1 MTESVYDHDLVVLT
15 ADKNMKFALQ
25 GLLNR
30 SEALQIRPITVL
42 FYIHP
47 ESDPGCLLR
56 ADAFLRPFINQFAH
70 AIVIF
75 DREGCGRQ
83 HKMREELEEEVFSG
97 LLRSGWVDRASV
109 IVIDPELE
117 NWVFS
122 DSPEVDVAMGW
133 AGRDPSLRSW
143 LKAQGFIMSGQAKP
157 SRPKE
162 AMEAALRHVRM
173 PRSSSIYGQLAERVG
188 LTRCTDRAFI
198 KLINTLQP
206 WFPAMNKEQLDR

>member
-1 MTESVYDHDLVVLT
+1 MTQGAYERDLVVLT

-30 SEALQIRPITVL
+30 SEALQIRPIKAV

-56 ADAFLRPFINQFAH
+56 ADAFLRPFINHFPH
-70 AIVIF
+70 AIVMF
-75 DREGCGRQ
+75 DREGSGRQ
-83 HKMREELEEEVFSG
+83 HKMREELEEEVFAG
-97 LLRSGWVDRASV
+97 LSRSGWEDRASV

-122 DSPEVDVAMGW
+122 ESPEVDTAMGW
-133 AGRDPSLRSW
+133 AGRNPSLRLW
-143 LKAQGFIMSGQAKP
+143 LKAQGFLMPDQAKP

-162 AMEAALRHVRM
+162 AMEAALRHVRI
-173 PRSSSIYGQLAERVG
+173 PRSSSIYGRLAEHVG
-188 LTRCTDRAFI
+188 LGRCTDRAFL
-198 KLINTLQP
+198 KLITTLQS
-206 WFPAMNKEQLDR
+206 WFPVLDKEPQ

>member
-1 MTESVYDHDLVVLT
+1 MNESAYASDLVVLA
-15 ADKNMKFALQ
+15 ADKNMKFAIQ

-30 SEALQIRPITVL
+30 PEALGIRPVSSV

-56 ADAFLRPFINQFAH
+56 ADAFLRPFINRFAR
-70 AIVIF
+70 AIVMF
-75 DREGCGRQ
+75 DREGCGREQ
-83 HKMREELEEEVFSG
+83 NTREELEREVTSG
-97 LLRSGWVDRASV
+97 LSRSGWGDRASV

-122 DSPEVDVAMGW
+122 DSPEVDTAIGW
-133 AGRDPSLRSW
+133 AGRNPSLRSW
-143 LKAQGFIMSGQAKP
+143 LERQNYLMVGQVKP

-162 AMEAALRHVRM
+162 ALEAALRHVRM

-188 LTRCTDRAFI
+188 LGRCTDRAFLNL
-198 KLINTLQP
+198 KQRLQS
-206 WFPAMNKEQLDR
+206 WFPVPEREHL